1 MKSLPPSLSVALLS
15 LLLSEPMFAQNYK
28 AQKTTD
34 HGVDIVRLTDTAKGV
49 EVSIAPS
56 IGNRAYEMK
65 VHGKNIL
72 YLGAADV
79 GALKQRA
86 GLSGI
91 PFLAPWA
98 NRMADGGF
106 WAGDKKYTFNG
117 QLGSVRLPA
126 NGVAIHGMPTAAP

>member
-1 MKSLPPSLSVALLS
+1 MNRYFLRLSTIVLAV
-15 LLLSEPMFAQNYK
+15 PFWVQAAYK
-28 AQKTTD
+28 AQTVDD
-34 HGVDIVRLTDTAKGV
+34 HGVEVVRLTDSDAGV
-49 EVSIAPS
+49 EVSVAPS

-79 GALKQRA
+79 GALKQRP

-98 NRMADGGF
+98 NRMADSGF
-106 WAGDKKYTFNG
+106 WADGRKYTFNG